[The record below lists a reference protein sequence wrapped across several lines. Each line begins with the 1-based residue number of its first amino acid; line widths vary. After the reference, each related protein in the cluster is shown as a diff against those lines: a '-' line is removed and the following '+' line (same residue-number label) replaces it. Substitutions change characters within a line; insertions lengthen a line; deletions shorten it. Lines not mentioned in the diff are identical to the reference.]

1 MTVNEMHI
9 AVNLGVQKLASFQV
23 DNLLPEEIDHELNLA
38 QLRFVKQRFNARS
51 NRQGKGFEQSQK
63 RIDDLKSLI
72 VEHQDNTQ
80 FYGEVYTS
88 KYSPIYVDRYTL
100 PLDYL
105 FLVSVRAE
113 TKYSCTIAPEQRKI
127 VSSLRYV
134 KFDLNPPIKGYL
146 LKDLYVFKSSNATW
160 TKINTIDLTTNE
172 KLMNSDNYISDIH
185 PVLALPEQNSAGI
198 TQHISPNVDS
208 NHLYLQFKFNIAL
221 DVVSDDLDPLH
232 NQCFYSVW
240 VNPLDNTQTAISYFN
255 EFITLSTETRDF
267 RTNSEIPL
275 YNKISYCT
283 FAQHDDIYA
292 LLDDPF
298 NKTDY
303 DLPFY
308 NIEESYLDIY
318 TTNMFIAKKA
328 IIKYL
333 RKPIAISY
341 SLGTGSELPFH
352 THEEIVEM
360 TIKSIL
366 EGLDSEQYNTQS
378 KETFESE

>member
-23 DNLLPEEIDHELNLA
+23 DNLLPEEIDHELNLS

-51 NRQGKGFEQSQK
+51 NRQGRGFEQSQK
-63 RIDDLKSLI
+63 RIDDLKSII
-72 VEHQDNTQ
+72 VEHQDNTK

-88 KYSPIYVDRYTL
+88 KYSPVYVDRYTL

-105 FLVSVRAE
+105 FLVSVRAQVS
-113 TKYSCTIAPEQRKI
+113 YSCTLPPT
-127 VSSLRYV
+127 VSNLNSTTSYV
-134 KFDLNPPIKGYL
+134 KVNLTAPVDGYL
-146 LKDLYVFKSSNATW
+146 IQDIYYFNDDDTIWVKANTETLNSLSSVLA
-160 TKINTIDLTTNE
+160 
-172 KLMNSDNYISDIH
+172 NSNYITNVT
-185 PVLALPEQNSAGI
+185 PALALPEQNSTGL
-198 TQHISPNVDS
+198 TNHISPNVDS
-208 NHLYLQFKFNIAL
+208 NHIYIGFKSLYLGI
-221 DVVSDDLDPLH
+221 DTVSTDAKLGKCVYVTWRDPISGTIVTTYESV
-232 NQCFYSVW
+232 FYTITS
-240 VNPLDNTQTAISYFN
+240 QTRV
-255 EFITLSTETRDF
+255 FINDST
-267 RTNSEIPL
+267 IPL

-298 NKTDY
+298 NRTDY

-318 TTNMFIAKKA
+318 TDNTFIAQKT
-328 IIKYL
+328 IIKYIK
-333 RKPIAISY
+333 KPIAISK
-341 SLGTGSELPFH
+341 SLGVGCELPFH

-366 EGLDSEQYNTQS
+366 EGIESQRYNTQS
-378 KETFESE
+378 METFESE

>member
-38 QLRFVKQRFNARS
+38 QLRFIKQRFSTRS
-51 NRQGKGFEQSQK
+51 NRVGKGFEQSQK
-63 RIDDLKSLI
+63 RIDDLKSLV
-72 VEHQDNTQ
+72 VEHQDSTQ
-80 FYGEVYTS
+80 YYGEVYTS
-88 KYSPIYVDRYTL
+88 KYSPVYVDRYTL

-113 TKYSCTIAPEQRKI
+113 TKYSCTIPPEQRKVI
-127 VSSLRYV
+127 TNLRYV
-134 KFDLNPPIKGYL
+134 KLDLTPPIKGYL
-146 LKDLYVFKSSNATW
+146 LQDLYVFKSSSATW
-160 TKINTIDLTTNE
+160 VKINNISLSTFD
-172 KLMNSDNYISDIH
+172 KLMNSTNYILDIH
-185 PVLALPEQNSAGI
+185 PTLALPEQNSAGI

-221 DVVSDDLDPLH
+221 DVISNESDPLY
-232 NQCFYSVW
+232 NKCFYAVW
-240 VNPLDNTQTAISYFN
+240 VNPLDNTQTALVYNN

-267 RTNSEIPL
+267 KTNSAIPL

-298 NKTDY
+298 NRTDF

-341 SLGTGSELPFH
+341 NLGVGCELPFH
-352 THEEIVEM
+352 THEEITEM

-366 EGLDSEQYNTQS
+366 EGLESQRYNTQS
-378 KETFESE
+378 METFESE

>member
-51 NRQGKGFEQSQK
+51 NRQNKGFEQSQK

-113 TKYSCTIAPEQRKI
+113 TKYSCTAVPEQRKI

-134 KFDLNPPIKGYL
+134 KFDLNPPVKGYL
-146 LKDLYVFKSSNATW
+146 LKDLYVFKSSNTTW

-221 DVVSDDLDPLH
+221 DVVSDELDPLY
-232 NQCFYSVW
+232 NKCFYSVW

-275 YNKISYCT
+275 YNRICYCT

-341 SLGTGSELPFH
+341 NLGTGSELPFH

-366 EGLDSEQYNTQS
+366 EGLESQRYNTQS
-378 KETFESE
+378 METFESE

>member
-51 NRQGKGFEQSQK
+51 NRLGKGFEQSQK

-80 FYGEVYTS
+80 YYGEVYTS

-113 TKYSCTIAPEQRKI
+113 TKYSCTAVPEQRKVI
-127 VSSLRYV
+127 TNLRYV
-134 KFDLNPPIKGYL
+134 KFDLTPPIKGYL
-146 LKDLYVFKSSNATW
+146 LKDIYVFKSSSATW
-160 TKINTIDLTTNE
+160 VKINTIDLTTNE
-172 KLMNSDNYISDIH
+172 KLMNSDNYVSDIH

-221 DVVSDDLDPLH
+221 DIISDELDPLY
-232 NQCFYSVW
+232 NKCLYSVW

-267 RTNSEIPL
+267 KTNSLIPL

-366 EGLDSEQYNTQS
+366 EGLESQRYNTQS
-378 KETFESE
+378 METFESE

>member
-38 QLRFVKQRFNARS
+38 QLRFIKQRFNARS

-80 FYGEVYTS
+80 YYGEVYTS

-113 TKYSCTIAPEQRKI
+113 TKYSCTVAPEQRKI

-134 KFDLNPPIKGYL
+134 KFDLNPPVKGYL
-146 LKDLYVFKSSNATW
+146 LKDLYVFKSSNTTW

-221 DVVSDDLDPLH
+221 DIVSDELDPLY
-232 NQCFYSVW
+232 NKCLYSVW
-240 VNPLDNTQTAISYFN
+240 VNPLDNTQTINSYFN
-255 EFITLSTETRDF
+255 EFITLSTETRHF

-366 EGLDSEQYNTQS
+366 EGLESQRYNTQS
-378 KETFESE
+378 METFESE

>member
-23 DNLLPEEIDHELNLA
+23 DNLLPEEIDHELNLS

-72 VEHQDNTQ
+72 VEHQDFTKY
-80 FYGEVYTS
+80 YGQVYTS

-105 FLVSVRAE
+105 FLISVRSE
-113 TKYSCTIAPEQRKI
+113 IKYSCTVPPEQREVITNYKYTK
-127 VSSLRYV
+127 LG
-134 KFDLNPPIKGYL
+134 LNPPIKGYL
-146 LKDLYVFKSSNATW
+146 LKDIYVFKSSSATW
-160 TKINTIDLTTNE
+160 VKINTEDLNTLNQV
-172 KLMNSDNYISDIH
+172 LDSNNYINDIH
-185 PVLALPEQNSAGI
+185 PVLALPEQNSAGL
-198 TQHISPNVDS
+198 TNHISPNVDS
-208 NHLYLQFKFNIAL
+208 NHIYLQFKFNIGL
-221 DVVSDDLDPLH
+221 DVVSDDALPEA
-232 NQCFYSVW
+232 NNCMYAVW
-240 VNPLDNTQTAISYFN
+240 YNPLDITQTSLVYYNTFYS
-255 EFITLSTETRDF
+255 LSTTSRDF
-267 RTNSEIPL
+267 KTNSEIPL

-341 SLGTGSELPFH
+341 NLGVGCELPFH
-352 THEEIVEM
+352 THDEIVEM

-366 EGLDSEQYNTQS
+366 EGLESQRYNTQS
-378 KETFESE
+378 METFESE

>member
-23 DNLLPEEIDHELNLA
+23 DNLLPEEIDHELNLS

-63 RIDDLKSLI
+63 RIDDLKSII
-72 VEHQDNTQ
+72 VEHQDNTK

-88 KYSPIYVDRYTL
+88 KYSPVYVDRYTL

-105 FLVSVRAE
+105 FLVSVRAQIS
-113 TKYSCTIAPEQRKI
+113 YSCTLPPT
-127 VSSLRYV
+127 VSNLNSTTSYV
-134 KFDLNPPIKGYL
+134 KVNLTAPVDGYL
-146 LKDLYVFKSSNATW
+146 IQDIYYFNDDDTIWVKANTETLNSLSSVLA
-160 TKINTIDLTTNE
+160 
-172 KLMNSDNYISDIH
+172 NSNYITNVT
-185 PVLALPEQNSAGI
+185 PALALPEQNSTGL
-198 TQHISPNVDS
+198 TNHISPNVDS
-208 NHLYLQFKFNIAL
+208 NHIYIGFKSLYLGI
-221 DVVSDDLDPLH
+221 DTVSTDAKLGKCVYVTWRDPISGTIVTTYESV
-232 NQCFYSVW
+232 FYTITS
-240 VNPLDNTQTAISYFN
+240 QTRV
-255 EFITLSTETRDF
+255 FINDST
-267 RTNSEIPL
+267 IPL

-298 NKTDY
+298 NRTDY

-318 TTNMFIAKKA
+318 TDNTFIAQKT
-328 IIKYL
+328 IIKYIK
-333 RKPIAISY
+333 KPIAISK
-341 SLGTGSELPFH
+341 SLGVGCELPFH

-366 EGLDSEQYNTQS
+366 EGIESQRYNTQS
-378 KETFESE
+378 METFESE

>member
-23 DNLLPEEIDHELNLA
+23 DNLLPEEIDHELNLS

-72 VEHQDNTQ
+72 VEHQDFTKY
-80 FYGEVYTS
+80 YGEVYTS
-88 KYSPIYVDRYTL
+88 KYSPVYVDRYTL

-113 TKYSCTIAPEQRKI
+113 IRYSCTVPPEQRTLITNYKYTK
-127 VSSLRYV
+127 LG
-134 KFDLNPPIKGYL
+134 LNPPVKGYL
-146 LKDLYVFKSSNATW
+146 LKDIYVFKSSNVTW
-160 TKINTIDLTTNE
+160 TKINTEDLNTLNQV
-172 KLMNSDNYISDIH
+172 LDSNNYINDIH
-185 PVLALPEQNSAGI
+185 PVLALPEQNSAGL
-198 TQHISPNVDS
+198 TNHVSPNVDS
-208 NHLYLQFKFNIAL
+208 NHIYLQFKFNIGL
-221 DVVSDDLDPLH
+221 DVISNEIAPEY
-232 NQCFYSVW
+232 NQCMYAVW
-240 VNPLDNTQTAISYFN
+240 YNPLDVTQTSLVYYNTFYS
-255 EFITLSTETRDF
+255 LSTTSRDF
-267 RTNSEIPL
+267 KTNSAIPL

-341 SLGTGSELPFH
+341 NLGIGCELPFH
-352 THEEIVEM
+352 THDEIVEM

-366 EGLDSEQYNTQS
+366 EGLESQRYNTQS
-378 KETFESE
+378 METFESE

>member
-23 DNLLPEEIDHELNLA
+23 DNLLPEEIDHELNLS

-72 VEHQDNTQ
+72 VEHQDSTK

-88 KYSPIYVDRYTL
+88 KYSPVYVDRYTL

-105 FLVSVRAE
+105 FLISVRAE
-113 TKYSCTIAPEQRKI
+113 IKYSCTIPAEQREVITNYKYTK
-127 VSSLRYV
+127 LG
-134 KFDLNPPIKGYL
+134 LNPPVKGYL
-146 LKDLYVFKSSNATW
+146 LKDIYVFKSSSASW
-160 TKINTIDLTTNE
+160 VKINTEDLNTLNQV
-172 KLMNSDNYISDIH
+172 LDSNNYINDTH
-185 PVLALPEQNSAGI
+185 PVLALPEQNSVGL
-198 TQHISPNVDS
+198 TNHVSPNVDS
-208 NHLYLQFKFNIAL
+208 NHIYLEFKFNIGL
-221 DVVSDDLDPLH
+221 DVISDETTAEY
-232 NQCFYSVW
+232 NKCMYAVW
-240 VNPLDNTQTAISYFN
+240 YNPLDVTQTTSVYYNTFYS
-255 EFITLSTETRDF
+255 LSTTSRDF
-267 RTNSEIPL
+267 KTNSEIPL

-341 SLGTGSELPFH
+341 NLGVGCELPFH
-352 THEEIVEM
+352 THDEIVEM

-366 EGLDSEQYNTQS
+366 EGLESQRYNTQS
-378 KETFESE
+378 METFESE

>member
-23 DNLLPEEIDHELNLA
+23 DNLLPEEIDHELNLS

-72 VEHQDNTQ
+72 VEHQDFTKY
-80 FYGEVYTS
+80 YGQVYTS

-105 FLVSVRAE
+105 FLISVRAE
-113 TKYSCTIAPEQRKI
+113 TKYSCTVPPEQREVITNYKYTK
-127 VSSLRYV
+127 LG
-134 KFDLNPPIKGYL
+134 LNPPVKGYL
-146 LKDLYVFKSSNATW
+146 LKDIYVFKSSTATW
-160 TKINTIDLTTNE
+160 VKINTEDLNTLNQV
-172 KLMNSDNYISDIH
+172 LDSNNYIEDIH
-185 PVLALPEQNSAGI
+185 PVLALPEQNSAGL
-198 TQHISPNVDS
+198 TNHISPNVDS
-208 NHLYLQFKFNIAL
+208 NHIYLQFKFSIGL
-221 DVVSDDLDPLH
+221 DVVSDDALPEANNCMYAVWYSPLDP
-232 NQCFYSVW
+232 
-240 VNPLDNTQTAISYFN
+240 TQTALVYYNTFYS
-255 EFITLSTETRDF
+255 LSTTSRDF
-267 RTNSEIPL
+267 KTNSTIPL

-341 SLGTGSELPFH
+341 NLGVGCELPFH
-352 THEEIVEM
+352 THDEIVEM

-366 EGLDSEQYNTQS
+366 EGLESQRYNTQS
-378 KETFESE
+378 METFESE

>member
-72 VEHQDNTQ
+72 VEHQDHTQ

-113 TKYSCTIAPEQRKI
+113 TKYSCTAVPEQRKVI
-127 VSSLRYV
+127 NNLRYV
-134 KFDLNPPIKGYL
+134 KFNLTPPIKGYL
-146 LKDLYVFKSSNATW
+146 LKDLYVFKSSSATW
-160 TKINTIDLTTNE
+160 IKINTIDLTTNE
-172 KLMNSDNYISDIH
+172 KLMNSDNYVSDIH

-221 DVVSDDLDPLH
+221 DIISDPLDPLY
-232 NQCFYSVW
+232 NQCLYSVW

-255 EFITLSTETRDF
+255 EFITLLIETRDF
-267 RTNSEIPL
+267 KTNSAIPL
-275 YNKISYCT
+275 YNRICYCT

-333 RKPIAISY
+333 RNPVAISY
-341 SLGTGSELPFH
+341 NLGTGCELPFH

-366 EGLDSEQYNTQS
+366 EGLESQRYNTQS
-378 KETFESE
+378 METFESE

>member
-51 NRQGKGFEQSQK
+51 NRLGKGFEQSQK

-366 EGLDSEQYNTQS
+366 EGLESQRYNTQS
-378 KETFESE
+378 METFESE

>member
-80 FYGEVYTS
+80 YYGEVYTS

-113 TKYSCTIAPEQRKI
+113 TKYSCTTPPEQRKVI
-127 VSSLRYV
+127 TNLRYV
-134 KFDLNPPIKGYL
+134 KFNLTPPIKGYL
-146 LKDLYVFKSSNATW
+146 LKDIYVFKSSNAQW
-160 TKINTIDLTTNE
+160 NKINTIDLTTNE
-172 KLMNSDNYISDIH
+172 KLMNSDNYVSDIH
-185 PVLALPEQNSAGI
+185 PTLALPEQNSAGI

-208 NHLYLQFKFNIAL
+208 NHLYLQFKFNIGL
-221 DVVSDDLDPLH
+221 DVVSDPLDPLY
-232 NQCFYSVW
+232 NQCLYSVW
-240 VNPLDNTQTAISYFN
+240 VNPLDNTQTALNYIN

-267 RTNSEIPL
+267 KTNSAIPL
-275 YNKISYCT
+275 YNRICYCT

-333 RKPIAISY
+333 RNPVAISY
-341 SLGTGSELPFH
+341 NLGTGSELPFH

-366 EGLDSEQYNTQS
+366 EGLESQRYNTQS
-378 KETFESE
+378 METFESE

>member
-63 RIDDLKSLI
+63 RIDDLKSII
-72 VEHQDNTQ
+72 VEHQDNTKY
-80 FYGEVYTS
+80 YGEVYTS
-88 KYSPIYVDRYTL
+88 KYSPVYVDRYTL

-105 FLVSVRAE
+105 FLVSVRAQVS
-113 TKYSCTIAPEQRKI
+113 YSCTLPPEQ
-127 VSSLRYV
+127 SLLNSTTSYV
-134 KFDLNPPIKGYL
+134 KVNLTAPVDGYVIQDIYYFNDDDTLWVKANTETLNSL
-146 LKDLYVFKSSNATW
+146 DNVLA
-160 TKINTIDLTTNE
+160 
-172 KLMNSDNYISDIH
+172 NSNYINNVT
-185 PVLALPEQNSAGI
+185 PALALPEQNSTGL
-198 TQHISPNVDS
+198 TNHISPNVDS
-208 NHLYLQFKFNIAL
+208 NHIYIGFKSLYLGI
-221 DVVSDDLDPLH
+221 DTVSTDAKLGKCVYVTWRDPISGTIVTTYESV
-232 NQCFYSVW
+232 FYDITS
-240 VNPLDNTQTAISYFN
+240 QTRV
-255 EFITLSTETRDF
+255 FINDST
-267 RTNSEIPL
+267 IPL

-298 NKTDY
+298 NRTDY
-303 DLPFY
+303 NLPFY

-318 TTNMFIAKKA
+318 TDNTFIATKA
-328 IIKYL
+328 IIKYIK
-333 RKPIAISY
+333 KPIAISK
-341 SLGTGSELPFH
+341 SLGVGCELPFH

-366 EGLDSEQYNTQS
+366 EGIESQRYNTQS
-378 KETFESE
+378 METFESE

>member
-51 NRQGKGFEQSQK
+51 NRLGKGFEQSQK

-80 FYGEVYTS
+80 YYGEVYTS

-113 TKYSCTIAPEQRKI
+113 TKYSCTAVPEQRKVI
-127 VSSLRYV
+127 TNLRYV

-146 LKDLYVFKSSNATW
+146 LKDIYVFKSSSASW
-160 TKINTIDLTTNE
+160 VKINTIDLTTNE

-221 DVVSDDLDPLH
+221 DIISDELDPLY
-232 NQCFYSVW
+232 NKCLYSVW
-240 VNPLDNTQTAISYFN
+240 INPLDNTQTVISYFN

-267 RTNSEIPL
+267 KTNSLIPL

-341 SLGTGSELPFH
+341 NLGTGSELPFH

-366 EGLDSEQYNTQS
+366 EGLESQRYNTQS
-378 KETFESE
+378 METFESE

>member
-23 DNLLPEEIDHELNLA
+23 DNLLPEEIDHELNLS

-80 FYGEVYTS
+80 YYGEVYTS

-113 TKYSCTIAPEQRKI
+113 TKYSCTAVPEQRKVI
-127 VSSLRYV
+127 TNLRYV
-134 KFDLNPPIKGYL
+134 KFNLTPPIKGYV
-146 LKDLYVFKSSNATW
+146 LKDIYVFKSSSATW
-160 TKINTIDLTTNE
+160 VKINTTDLSTID
-172 KLMNSDNYISDIH
+172 KVMNSDNYILDVH

-221 DVVSDDLDPLH
+221 DIISDELDPLY
-232 NQCFYSVW
+232 NKCLYTVW

-255 EFITLSTETRDF
+255 EFATLSTETRDF
-267 RTNSEIPL
+267 KTNSAIPL

-341 SLGTGSELPFH
+341 NLGVGCELPFH

-366 EGLDSEQYNTQS
+366 EGLESQRYNTQS
-378 KETFESE
+378 METFESE

>member
-38 QLRFVKQRFNARS
+38 QLRFIKQRFNARS
-51 NRQGKGFEQSQK
+51 NRLGKGFEQSQK

-80 FYGEVYTS
+80 YYGEVYTS

-113 TKYSCTIAPEQRKI
+113 TKYSCTAAPEQRKI

-134 KFDLNPPIKGYL
+134 KFDLNPPVKGYL
-146 LKDLYVFKSSNATW
+146 LKDLYVFKNSNTTW
-160 TKINTIDLTTNE
+160 TKINTIDLTTTE

-185 PVLALPEQNSAGI
+185 PVLALPEQNSTGI

-208 NHLYLQFKFNIAL
+208 NHLYLQFKFDIAL
-221 DVVSDDLDPLH
+221 DAVSATSGPRYNKCL
-232 NQCFYSVW
+232 YSVW
-240 VNPLDNTQTAISYFN
+240 VNPLDNTQTTISYFN

-267 RTNSEIPL
+267 KTNSAIPL

-341 SLGTGSELPFH
+341 NLGVGCELPFH
-352 THEEIVEM
+352 THEEITEM

-366 EGLDSEQYNTQS
+366 EGLESQRYNTQS
-378 KETFESE
+378 METFESE

>member
-38 QLRFVKQRFNARS
+38 QLRFIKQRFSARS
-51 NRQGKGFEQSQK
+51 NRIGKGFEQSQK

-72 VEHQDNTQ
+72 VEHQDSTQ
-80 FYGEVYTS
+80 YYGEVYTS
-88 KYSPIYVDRYTL
+88 KYSPVYVDRYTL

-105 FLVSVRAE
+105 FLVSVRADI
-113 TKYSCTIAPEQRKI
+113 KYSCTIPPEQRKVI
-127 VSSLRYV
+127 ANLKYV
-134 KFDLNPPIKGYL
+134 KLDLTPPVKGYL
-146 LKDLYVFKSSNATW
+146 LQDLYVFKSSSATW
-160 TKINTIDLTTNE
+160 VKINSNSLPTFD
-172 KLMNSDNYISDIH
+172 KLMNSSNYISDIH
-185 PVLALPEQNSAGI
+185 PVLALPEQNSVGL

-208 NHLYLQFKFNIAL
+208 NHLFIQFKFNIAL
-221 DVVSDDLDPLH
+221 DIISDASDPLY
-232 NQCFYSVW
+232 NKCFYAVW
-240 VNPLDNTQTAISYFN
+240 VNPLDNTQTVLVYNN
-255 EFITLSTETRDF
+255 EFITLSTESRDF
-267 RTNSEIPL
+267 KTNSAIPL

-333 RKPIAISY
+333 RKPVAISY
-341 SLGTGSELPFH
+341 NLGVGCELPFH
-352 THEEIVEM
+352 THEEITEM

-366 EGLDSEQYNTQS
+366 EGLESQRYNTQS
-378 KETFESE
+378 METFESE

>member
-80 FYGEVYTS
+80 YYGEVYTS

-113 TKYSCTIAPEQRKI
+113 TKYSCTAVPEQRKVI
-127 VSSLRYV
+127 TNLRYV
-134 KFDLNPPIKGYL
+134 KFNLTPPIKGYV
-146 LKDLYVFKSSNATW
+146 LKDIYVFKSSSATW
-160 TKINTIDLTTNE
+160 VKINTTDLSTID
-172 KLMNSDNYISDIH
+172 KVMNSDNYILDVH

-221 DVVSDDLDPLH
+221 DIISDELDPLY
-232 NQCFYSVW
+232 NKCLYTVW

-255 EFITLSTETRDF
+255 EFATLSTETRDF
-267 RTNSEIPL
+267 KTNSAIPL

-341 SLGTGSELPFH
+341 NLGVGCELPFH

-366 EGLDSEQYNTQS
+366 EGLESQRYNTQS
-378 KETFESE
+378 METFESE

>member
-23 DNLLPEEIDHELNLA
+23 DNLLPEEIDHELNLS

-80 FYGEVYTS
+80 YYGEVYTS

-113 TKYSCTIAPEQRKI
+113 TKYSCTAVPEQRKVI
-127 VSSLRYV
+127 TNLRYV
-134 KFDLNPPIKGYL
+134 KFNLTPPIKGYI
-146 LKDLYVFKSSNATW
+146 LKDIYVFKSSSATW
-160 TKINTIDLTTNE
+160 VKINTTDLSTID
-172 KLMNSDNYISDIH
+172 KVMNSDNYILDVH

-221 DVVSDDLDPLH
+221 DIISDELDPLY
-232 NQCFYSVW
+232 NKCLYTVW

-255 EFITLSTETRDF
+255 EFATLLTETRDF
-267 RTNSEIPL
+267 KTNSAIPL

-341 SLGTGSELPFH
+341 NLGVGCELPFH

-366 EGLDSEQYNTQS
+366 EGLESQRYNTQS
-378 KETFESE
+378 METFESE

>member
-23 DNLLPEEIDHELNLA
+23 DNLLPEEIDHELNLS

-51 NRQGKGFEQSQK
+51 NRQGRGFEQSQK
-63 RIDDLKSLI
+63 RIDDLKSII
-72 VEHQDNTQ
+72 VEHQDNTK

-88 KYSPIYVDRYTL
+88 KYSPVYVDRYTL

-105 FLVSVRAE
+105 FLVSVRAQIS
-113 TKYSCTIAPEQRKI
+113 YSCTLPPT
-127 VSSLRYV
+127 VSNLNSTTSYV
-134 KFDLNPPIKGYL
+134 KVNLTAPVDGYL
-146 LKDLYVFKSSNATW
+146 IQDIYYFNDDDTIWVKANTETLNSLSSVLA
-160 TKINTIDLTTNE
+160 
-172 KLMNSDNYISDIH
+172 NSNYITNVT
-185 PVLALPEQNSAGI
+185 PALALPEQNSTGL
-198 TQHISPNVDS
+198 TNHISPNVDS
-208 NHLYLQFKFNIAL
+208 NHIYIGFKSLYLGI
-221 DVVSDDLDPLH
+221 DTVSTDAKLGKCVYVTWRDPISGTIVTTYESV
-232 NQCFYSVW
+232 FYTITS
-240 VNPLDNTQTAISYFN
+240 QTRV
-255 EFITLSTETRDF
+255 FINDST
-267 RTNSEIPL
+267 IPL

-298 NKTDY
+298 NRTDY

-318 TTNMFIAKKA
+318 TDNTFIATKA
-328 IIKYL
+328 IIKYIK
-333 RKPIAISY
+333 KPIAISK
-341 SLGTGSELPFH
+341 SLGVGCELPFH

-366 EGLDSEQYNTQS
+366 EGIESQRYNTQS
-378 KETFESE
+378 METFESE

>member
-63 RIDDLKSLI
+63 RIDDLKALI
-72 VEHQDNTQ
+72 VEHQDNTKY
-80 FYGEVYTS
+80 YGVVYS
-88 KYSPIYVDRYTL
+88 AKSSDIYVDRYTL

-105 FLVSVRAE
+105 FLISVRAQI
-113 TKYSCTIAPEQRKI
+113 KYSCTIPPVFEELTTTKY
-127 VSSLRYV
+127 YV
-134 KFDLNPPIKGYL
+134 KLNLTPPIDGYVL
-146 LKDLYVFKSSNATW
+146 QDIYVFDADAADWQQENTSPLNTFNAL
-160 TKINTIDLTTNE
+160 ID
-172 KLMNSDNYISDIH
+172 SANYLNDTH
-185 PVLALPEQNSAGI
+185 PVLALPEQNSTGL
-198 TQHISPNVDS
+198 TTHISPNVDS
-208 NHLYLQFKFNIAL
+208 NHIYMQFSYEIG
-221 DVVSDDLDPLH
+221 LDPNPGAENGYCMYAIWTDPQDSENTYTVYYNTFLEIVNTTREFVD
-232 NQCFYSVW
+232 NQ
-240 VNPLDNTQTAISYFN
+240 L
-255 EFITLSTETRDF
+255 
-267 RTNSEIPL
+267 IPL

-318 TTNMFIAKKA
+318 TSDMFIAEKA

-341 SLGTGSELPFH
+341 NLGVGCELPFH
-352 THEEIVEM
+352 THDEIVEM

-366 EGLDSEQYNTQS
+366 EGIESQRYNTQS
-378 KETFESE
+378 METFESE

>member
-9 AVNLGVQKLASFQV
+9 AVNLGVQKIASFQV

-72 VEHQDNTQ
+72 VEHEDETKY
-80 FYGEVYTS
+80 YGVVYSAKSTDV
-88 KYSPIYVDRYTL
+88 YVDRYTL

-105 FLVSVRAE
+105 FLISVRARV
-113 TKYSCTIAPEQRKI
+113 KYSCTNVPEQRE
-127 VSSLRYV
+127 LLT
-134 KFDLNPPIKGYL
+134 DLKYTKLNLTAPNPGYL
-146 LKDLYVFKSSNATW
+146 LQDVYVFKSLNLTW
-160 TKINTIDLTTNE
+160 TKINTVTLNSFNNIIDSN
-172 KLMNSDNYISDIH
+172 NYINDVH
-185 PVLALPEQNSAGI
+185 PVLALPEQNSTGL
-198 TQHISPNVDS
+198 TTHISPNVDS
-208 NHLYLQFKFNIAL
+208 NHIYLQFKFSIGL
-221 DVVSDDLDPLH
+221 DVISDESLPEA
-232 NQCFYSVW
+232 NNCMYAVW
-240 VNPLDNTQTAISYFN
+240 YNPLDVTQTALVYYNTFYS
-255 EFITLSTETRDF
+255 LSTTSRDF
-267 RTNSEIPL
+267 KTNSEIPL

-318 TTNMFIAKKA
+318 TSNMFIAEKA

-341 SLGTGSELPFH
+341 SLGVGCELPFH
-352 THEEIVEM
+352 THDEIVEM

-366 EGLDSEQYNTQS
+366 EVIESQRYNTQS
-378 KETFESE
+378 METFESE

>member
-1 MTVNEMHI
+1 
-9 AVNLGVQKLASFQV
+9 
-23 DNLLPEEIDHELNLA
+23 
-38 QLRFVKQRFNARS
+38 
-51 NRQGKGFEQSQK
+51 
-63 RIDDLKSLI
+63 
-72 VEHQDNTQ
+72 
-80 FYGEVYTS
+80 
-88 KYSPIYVDRYTL
+88 
-100 PLDYL
+100 
-105 FLVSVRAE
+105 
-113 TKYSCTIAPEQRKI
+113 
-127 VSSLRYV
+127 
-134 KFDLNPPIKGYL
+134 
-146 LKDLYVFKSSNATW
+146 
-160 TKINTIDLTTNE
+160 
-172 KLMNSDNYISDIH
+172 
-185 PVLALPEQNSAGI
+185 
-198 TQHISPNVDS
+198 
-208 NHLYLQFKFNIAL
+208 
-221 DVVSDDLDPLH
+221 
-232 NQCFYSVW
+232 
-240 VNPLDNTQTAISYFN
+240 
-255 EFITLSTETRDF
+255 
-267 RTNSEIPL
+267 L

-366 EGLDSEQYNTQS
+366 EGLESQRYNTQS
-378 KETFESE
+378 METFESE

>member
-9 AVNLGVQKLASFQV
+9 AVNLGVQKVASFQV
-23 DNLLPEEIDHELNLA
+23 DNLLPEEIDHELNLS

-72 VEHQDNTQ
+72 VEHQDFTK

-88 KYSPIYVDRYTL
+88 KYSPVYVDRYTL

-105 FLVSVRAE
+105 FLISVRAE
-113 TKYSCTIAPEQRKI
+113 IKYSCTIPPEQRHLITDYKYTK
-127 VSSLRYV
+127 LE
-134 KFDLNPPIKGYL
+134 LNPPVKGYL
-146 LKDLYVFKSSNATW
+146 LKDIYVFKSMNLAW
-160 TKINTIDLTTNE
+160 TKINTETLNSFN
-172 KLMNSDNYISDIH
+172 KLMDSANYINDVH
-185 PVLALPEQNSAGI
+185 PVLALPEQNSTGL
-198 TQHISPNVDS
+198 TTHISPNVDS
-208 NHLYLQFKFNIAL
+208 NHIYMQIPFNIAL
-221 DVVSDDLDPLH
+221 DTYVDPGDLKY
-232 NQCFYSVW
+232 NSCMYAEW
-240 VNPLDNTQTAISYFN
+240 YNPLDETQVSTTYYNTFYS
-255 EFITLSTETRDF
+255 LKVDSRDF
-267 RTNSEIPL
+267 KTNSQIPL

-298 NKTDY
+298 NRTDF

-341 SLGTGSELPFH
+341 NLGIGCELPFH

-360 TIKSIL
+360 TVKSIL
-366 EGLDSEQYNTQS
+366 EGIESQRYNTQS
-378 KETFESE
+378 METFESE